1 MARISSLQGP
11 QDPKRGRLRLDWFLG
26 RPYVL
31 LSVLLAVLLFLA
43 GGSPFM
49 IWGIYVR
56 LVFCQHTTLA
66 CELWQPSVW
75 VQEFPSRKRVDE
87 LSVGSAAGLRW
98 RLAQQPPR
106 FSHLSSLWDEVLG
119 NRPCIRIHPFTS
131 GSRTGLEPPDSARQ
145 QAAVRPALAW
155 NHRERSPICKTS

>member
-1 MARISSLQGP
+1 M
-11 QDPKRGRLRLDWFLG
+11 RLDWFLG

-66 CELWQPSVW
+66 
-75 VQEFPSRKRVDE
+75 
-87 LSVGSAAGLRW
+87 
-98 RLAQQPPR
+98 
-106 FSHLSSLWDEVLG
+106 
-119 NRPCIRIHPFTS
+119 
-131 GSRTGLEPPDSARQ
+131 
-145 QAAVRPALAW
+145 LAW
-155 NHRERSPICKTS
+155 NHRERSPICKIP